1 MRKIKAILVTGLA
14 AFCIVAAWAC
24 APIQSG
30 NIYKKEY
37 RKPDKYIIHI
47 SEYQRGTVR
56 RAAYFVP
63 EETFKTCRVGQYFR
77 LKDCRLTKWH

>member
-1 MRKIKAILVTGLA
+1 MKKVILAAIMA
-14 AFCIVAAWAC
+14 AFCSIAAWGC

-30 NIYKKEY
+30 NIYQMEQ
-37 RKPDKYIIHI
+37 RGPDRYIIRI

>member
-1 MRKIKAILVTGLA
+1 MRKTKVILVAGLVA
-14 AFCIVAAWAC
+14 LYIMAAWAC
-24 APIQSG
+24 APIQNG
-30 NIYKKEY
+30 NIYQMEQ
-37 RKPDKYIIHI
+37 RGPDQYIIRI

-56 RAAYFVP
+56 RAAYFVS

>member
-1 MRKIKAILVTGLA
+1 MKKVILAAIMA
-14 AFCIVAAWAC
+14 AFCIMAAWGC

-30 NIYKKEY
+30 NIYQMEQ
-37 RKPDKYIIHI
+37 RGPDRYIIRI

-63 EETFKTCRVGQYFR
+63 EETFKTCRVGQYFM